1 MRMIAL
7 AEAWKE
13 TGGDAVFLC
22 AETMPALEKRIRGE
36 GFSIETIGARP
47 GTAEDL
53 EATCAAIARYES
65 GDTEIPVALDGYQF
79 NSDFQRGLKITGC
92 RLLAMDDYG
101 HAGFYHADW
110 VLNQNISAY
119 EDLYPRR
126 SNATRLLLGPKFAL
140 LRKEFMR
147 YRGWQRDVPEA
158 ARKVLVTLGGSDS
171 HNITK
176 KVIDAL
182 AGTGL
187 EVRVAVGGSNPHL
200 SSLREAAQQ
209 VSRGD
214 TKVDLVVNSS
224 DMPQLMAWADMA
236 VAAGGSTSWEL
247 AYFGL
252 PAVFIILASNQ
263 EQIARELERRGFG
276 ICLGDHSKLDLQLLR
291 EALSRLAAD
300 PELRAAFAARGR
312 EIVDGLGGERVAS
325 LLAREDE
332 IHLRPVSEEDF
343 RLIWDWANDPVTR
356 ANSFESAAIPWE
368 QHREWCESK
377 VNNPR
382 CSFWIAANKNLGR
395 VGVVRFDRDDGE
407 ATISLSVDPQA
418 RGRGYG
424 MEIIKR
430 ACDRLFQSSE
440 VNLVRALIKP
450 ANKASIKAF
459 ERAGFHRD
467 VGIKVKGQPA
477 EQYLLYRN
485 P

>member
-1 MRMIAL
+1 MQKPLLIRVDANVGIGTGHVMRMIAL

-22 AETMPALEKRIRGE
+22 AETMPALKKRIRGE

-176 KVIDAL
+176 KVIEAL
-182 AGTGL
+182 DGL
-187 EVRVAVGGSNPHL
+187 NVDVKVAVGGSNPHL
-200 SSLREAAQQ
+200 ASLRVTVAEM
-209 VSRGD
+209 
-214 TKVDLVVNSS
+214 VNKPVGIELMVNPEN
-224 DMPQLMAWADMA
+224 MPELMAWADLA
-236 VAAGGSTSWEL
+236 VAAAGSTSWEL
-247 AYFGL
+247 LFMGL
-252 PAVFIILASNQ
+252 PSVFVITAENQKQNARVMEEMKLGISVGEHSDFERSVWKEKINSIIKDQAF
-263 EQIARELERRGFG
+263 RESISEK
-276 ICLGDHSKLDLQLLR
+276 SVQ
-291 EALSRLAAD
+291 AL
-300 PELRAAFAARGR
+300 
-312 EIVDGLGGERVAS
+312 DGLGVQRVLS
-325 LLAREDE
+325 LMLGG
-332 IHLRPVSEEDF
+332 
-343 RLIWDWANDPVTR
+343 
-356 ANSFESAAIPWE
+356 SAE
-368 QHREWCESK
+368 
-377 VNNPR
+377 
-382 CSFWIAANKNLGR
+382 
-395 VGVVRFDRDDGE
+395 
-407 ATISLSVDPQA
+407 
-418 RGRGYG
+418 
-424 MEIIKR
+424 
-430 ACDRLFQSSE
+430 
-440 VNLVRALIKP
+440 
-450 ANKASIKAF
+450 
-459 ERAGFHRD
+459 
-467 VGIKVKGQPA
+467 
-477 EQYLLYRN
+477 
-485 P
+485 